1 MPEPS
6 LKLRLRVSL
15 APVRAAAQPD
25 RWNRFGARR
34 LFAPMRQEPDRA
46 PREHPSFQDPDR
58 ACAVRDEQI
67 DQARQ
72 VMRQSRVTLWAP
84 VAKDEDR
91 PRA

>member
-1 MPEPS
+1 
-6 LKLRLRVSL
+6 
-15 APVRAAAQPD
+15 
-25 RWNRFGARR
+25 
-34 LFAPMRQEPDRA
+34 MRQEPDRA